1 MRHLWLTKGF
11 DRLRSQYGTVGEYYT
26 LKDQANE
33 PTIGVSVD
41 PTDQATEQKLKRL
54 RKEYRE
60 YRNVRLYPLQLPIL
74 IRLFTSV
81 VLPILL
87 IDTKYMIQS
96 TAGL

>member
-1 MRHLWLTKGF
+1 MRHLWLTKWF

-33 PTIGVSVD
+33 QTIGVSVD
-41 PTDQATEQKLKRL
+41 ATDQATEQKLKRL
-54 RKEYRE
+54 RKKYRE

-87 IDTKYMIQS
+87 IGTEYMIQS